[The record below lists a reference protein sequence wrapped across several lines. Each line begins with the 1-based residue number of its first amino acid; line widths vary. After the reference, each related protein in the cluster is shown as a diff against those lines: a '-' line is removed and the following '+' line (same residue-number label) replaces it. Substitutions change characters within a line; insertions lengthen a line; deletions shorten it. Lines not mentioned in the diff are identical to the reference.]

1 MMDQYLKFCV
11 SIGFSS
17 LLLQVLKG
25 FLLQI
30 FFYIS
35 LFSLRTLAWVCVL
48 WFNLFGMVVSSYF
61 SHALLDFS
69 ETCATFYLMHTLQV
83 KCSNLD
89 IAIARHT
96 ESIVIHSTMK
106 LYRVA
111 LI

>member
-1 MMDQYLKFCV
+1 MMDRYLKFCV

-25 FLLQI
+25 YLLQI

-35 LFSLRTLAWVCVL
+35 LFSLHTLAWACVL
-48 WFNLFGMVVSSYF
+48 WFNLFGMVVSSYL

-83 KCSNLD
+83 QQFSDLSCC
-89 IAIARHT
+89 
-96 ESIVIHSTMK
+96 
-106 LYRVA
+106 LY
-111 LI
+111 